1 MAFRY
6 LIGLM
11 IFTISFSSCVNT
23 PASQNM
29 AGWYTM
35 EQQVFTANGQETTI
49 DQGVQKKVYTDE
61 YYAYTNMRE
70 DSTASFG
77 FGFYTFQD
85 NILTENNIFSTSLL
99 DTVQSF
105 KLNIIPHE
113 IGYRQEIPE
122 IIINGIPNKL
132 VEEYT
137 KINFSKQSELDGV
150 WKLAE
155 YYTVSGGD
163 TTRYTRD
170 QYKIF
175 QGGYFMFVQY
185 YVDSIDNSKHK
196 GFGFGNFELSRKELT
211 ETNIFSSFTGNNGV
225 PLQILI
231 NKDSDTSYTQ
241 QIGSGSNNIAVEKYI
256 RMPRLKK

>member
-1 MAFRY
+1 MTLKY
-6 LIGLM
+6 LINLTILT
-11 IFTISFSSCVNT
+11 IFFSACTNT
-23 PASQNM
+23 PPTQKM

-35 EQQVFTANGQETTI
+35 EQQVFTANGKDTRI
-49 DQGVQKKVYTDE
+49 DDGVQKKVYTDE

-77 FGFYTFQD
+77 FGFYTFNN

-99 DTVQSF
+99 DTAQSF
-105 KLNIIPHE
+105 QLGIIPHE
-113 IGYRQEIPE
+113 TGYRQEIPE

-155 YYTVSGGD
+155 YYTVSNED
-163 TTRYTRD
+163 TTWNKRD

-185 YVDSIDNSKHK
+185 YVDSFDNSKHK
-196 GFGFGNFELSRKELT
+196 GFGFGNFDFSGKELT
-211 ETNIFSSFTGNNGV
+211 ETNIFSSFTANNGV
-225 PLQILI
+225 PIQILI

-241 QIGSGSNNIAVEKYI
+241 QIGGGSNSIAVEKYT
-256 RMPRLKK
+256 RMPRLNK

>member
-1 MAFRY
+1 MAFRN
-6 LIGLM
+6 LIGLSILSM
-11 IFTISFSSCVNT
+11 FISGCSNSPVFE
-23 PASQNM
+23 NM
-29 AGWYTM
+29 TGWYTM
-35 EQQVFTANGQETTI
+35 EEQVFTANGEETTI

-77 FGFYTFQD
+77 FGFYTFKD

-99 DTVQSF
+99 DTAQSF
-105 KLNIIPHE
+105 QLKITPHE

-137 KINFSKQSELDGV
+137 KINFSNQSEIDGV

-155 YYTVSGGD
+155 YYTVSNGD
-163 TTRYTRD
+163 TTRYKRD

-185 YVDSIDNSKHK
+185 YVDSITNVKHK
-196 GFGFGNFELSRKELT
+196 GFGFGHFEFSSKELI
-211 ETNIFSSFTGNNGV
+211 ETNIFSSFTANNGV

-231 NKDSDTSYTQ
+231 QKDSDTSFTQ
-241 QIGSGSNNIAVEKYI
+241 QIGAGSNNIAVEKYI
-256 RMPRLKK
+256 RMPTLNK

>member
-1 MAFRY
+1 MTLKY
-6 LIGLM
+6 LINLA
-11 IFTISFSSCVNT
+11 ILTICISACTNPP
-23 PASQNM
+23 PAQNM

-35 EQQVFTANGQETTI
+35 EQQVFTANGKETRI
-49 DQGVQKKVYTDE
+49 DDGVQKKVYTDE

-77 FGFYTFQD
+77 FGFYTFNN

-99 DTVQSF
+99 DTAQSF
-105 KLNIIPHE
+105 QLGIIPHE
-113 IGYRQEIPE
+113 TGYRQEIPE

-155 YYTVSGGD
+155 YYTVSNGD
-163 TTRYTRD
+163 TTWNKRD

-185 YVDSIDNSKHK
+185 YVDSLDNSKHK
-196 GFGFGNFELSRKELT
+196 GFGFGNFDFSGKELT
-211 ETNIFSSFTGNNGV
+211 ETNIFSTFTGNNGV
-225 PLQILI
+225 PLKILI

-241 QIGSGSNNIAVEKYI
+241 QIGAGSNSVAVEKYT
-256 RMPRLKK
+256 RMPRLNK